1 MNKNHSQNWRQKD
14 RFFPYL
20 MLLPTIIVLILF
32 TFYPFIKS
40 IYLSFFV
47 TNNIGVP
54 GAFVGFKNFVRVFK
68 SKDFIQSIEAT
79 LKYAAIVGFGTFFM
93 AMFLSLISIKAGKGS
108 KVYQTMYAIPMA
120 IASVP
125 VAALA
130 TYLLSNYGIINHVLG
145 TKIEFLSRKET
156 ALVTVA
162 CVQIWSY
169 IGTSYIFLLVGFRNV
184 SVDLVEAATL
194 DGASMIQRI
203 IHVYIPMASP
213 QIFFVIFL
221 NIISSFK
228 GFAIIKLLTQK
239 GPANSTN
246 ILIYAIYSNAFLRGR
261 FETACVYSLVLC
273 VIIFIFTRIQ
283 QFCEKRLVHYQ

>member
-1 MNKNHSQNWRQKD
+1 
-14 RFFPYL
+14 

-68 SKDFIQSIEAT
+68 SKDFIQSLEAT
-79 LKYAAIVGFGTFFM
+79 MKYAALVGIGTFLM
-93 AMFLSLISIKAGKGS
+93 AMFLSLISIRAGKGS

-125 VAALA
+125 IAALA
-130 TYLLSNYGIINHVLG
+130 TYILSNYGILNHVLG

-156 ALVTVA
+156 ALISVA
-162 CVQIWSY
+162 CVQIWSN
-169 IGTSYIFLLVGFRNV
+169 IGASYIFLLVGFRNV
-184 SVDLVEAATL
+184 AADLVEAATL
-194 DGASMIQRI
+194 DGASFLQRI
-203 IHVYIPMASP
+203 LYVYIPMASP

-246 ILIYAIYSNAFLRGR
+246 ILVYAVYSNAFLRGR